1 MGDEYDG
8 YESDGLCY
16 YGEGGPLHDRWRVR
30 EGLDLWVV
38 RRFMQNELA
47 LDPAGVLDRLDKNY
61 PHHGKGQAII
71 PGLPQWVD
79 GDNEAL
85 HIRGR
90 PLKRSKMWFQSTP
103 IAETGYLRYKYTGW
117 QWRVLPA
124 TSCVR
129 ECPEMKTLFDAYHE
143 WWDRKADCY
152 GYSAPNHAIVTA
164 YKDGSEYIGQH
175 QDKTADLDE
184 NTLISVVKL
193 GEDAR
198 PFQIVEKESGRI
210 LFHDV
215 LRPGDG
221 VIMSTSANKEVTH
234 GVPEM
239 DCTEPNVSGSVV
251 FRTVRT
257 AFKIGAVAQRIEA
270 TGRQREKTTEAK
282 RARDALFAG
291 GSGAE
296 KKQK

>member
-1 MGDEYDG
+1 MDDEYDG
-8 YESDGLCY
+8 YESDGLLY

-30 EGLDLWVV
+30 EGLALWVV
-38 RRFMQNELA
+38 RGFMQNELE
-47 LDPAGVLDRLDKNY
+47 LDPSGVLDRLDKNY
-61 PHHGKGQAII
+61 FHRGKGQAII

-103 IAETGYLRYKYTGW
+103 IAETGYLRYGYTGW

-129 ECPEMKTLFDAYHE
+129 DCPEMKTIFDAYHE
-143 WWDRKADCY
+143 WWDRKASSE
-152 GYSAPNHAIVTA
+152 YSAPNHAIVTM

-175 QDKTADLDE
+175 QDKTADLDKD
-184 NTLISVVKL
+184 TLISVVKL

-198 PFQIVEKESGRI
+198 PFQIVEKEYDRV

-215 LRPGDG
+215 LRPGDA

-234 GVPEM
+234 GVPPIEGAG
-239 DCTEPNVSGSVV
+239 PNVSGSVV

-257 AFKIGAVAQRIEA
+257 AFKVGRVAQEIES
-270 TGRQREKTTEAK
+270 TERQRKKTVEAK
-282 RARDALFAG
+282 LARAAERDAGDVG
-291 GSGAE
+291 GG